1 MFSFRFSK
9 CLLLSALLFLVASLI
24 LANTSPGF
32 SADLSLALP
41 EPRPKLSLSI
51 KEAYPAIV
59 ATSGQVTYTIVLR
72 NTGAT
77 SAPDT
82 LLYDPFPAG
91 TTYNGDARSSGGT
104 LIAGPAGITW
114 TGEVGFD
121 SSVWITFSVTVGP
134 TYTGRLTNTASL
146 TQPDIPASLTLTAI
160 CTVTDV
166 PILTI
171 AKEGTPA
178 LPGAGKPLT
187 YTLWVGNIGRPA
199 LALPITVTD
208 RVPGHTTLL
217 SAGSGAITDTWGH
230 ITWTV
235 PITLALGE
243 RHPFTFSVLV
253 DPDVPNGTPLLNA
266 GYAVTSALPGVGA
279 GGTPYTLTVVPPSF
293 LLIKET
299 DPEPPGSNRAL
310 AYTLTLYNQGSL
322 ATSLVVTDIVPTNVT
337 YLSGGTYLSATRTV
351 SWTLPYLAPGEK
363 ATFTFTAYVGNLP
376 GGTPILN
383 DAYGVCCAEGVCAA
397 GRPFTSTV
405 QGPILD
411 KSFKAVDP
419 IAKKPGGGTAPL
431 TYTIG
436 IRNTGA
442 GNAFDAHLT
451 DYLYYLGSIN
461 QVIIDPPTGVY
472 TLTGCGAHCNLLQWS
487 GNIPHDSQI
496 TFTIYA
502 SSSYAGVPVV
512 TNTAVISDDLTG
524 PVSATTR
531 YLITFD
537 ARLNVYKDAPAYI
550 GPNETMTYTLHV
562 VNSAFATSPTVILT
576 DVLPIEVS
584 FITASHGGK
593 YLSATRT
600 VSWTLPP
607 IGTGADLYRTLTVQV
622 GNWPSG
628 TLIINRDVLAT
639 CPNCILTGTVFQPVT
654 TTVQVHDLGDSYK
667 EVFPALAYPAP
678 AVVLT
683 YTLHLLNPT
692 GLYLEDVRVT
702 DYFPWVQSTYNR
714 DAVASAGSVVSD
726 IVHLEWFT
734 DMAPHSAEA
743 LTLSV
748 LVDPWYK
755 GVLTNTAVITHPSL
769 SQPVTV
775 TAVAY
780 VTDEPV
786 LRLSKR
792 ATPDPVALGSELLY
806 TLYLRNLGQRATGL
820 VISDTLPAHTTYV
833 PGSATRGGALVGD
846 TVRWE
851 WPEIAAAGTE
861 AFSFRVLVHRGPYV
875 RNAAYWARC
884 AEGFLAYGEP
894 VETRVLGGTIYL
906 PLLLRHGP

>member
-1 MFSFRFSK
+1 MISDRLPK
-9 CLLLSALLFLVASLI
+9 WLLWSILMLLIFGIV
-24 LANTSPGF
+24 LANTPPGF
-32 SADLSLALP
+32 STEFPLSLP
-41 EPRPKLSLSI
+41 EPRPKLSLST
-51 KEAYPAIV
+51 KEARPAIV
-59 ATSGQVTYTIVLR
+59 PTSGQVTYTIVLR

-77 SAPDT
+77 SAPNT
-82 LLYDPFPAG
+82 LLYDPFPDG

-104 LIAGPAGITW
+104 LIEGPAGITW

-121 SSVWITFSVTVGP
+121 SSILITFSVTVDP
-134 TYTGRLTNTASL
+134 TYTGRLTNTATL
-146 TQPDIPASLTLTAI
+146 TQPDIPTPLTLTAV

-171 AKEGTPA
+171 TKEGTPT
-178 LPGAGKPLT
+178 LPGPGKPLT
-187 YTLWVGNIGRPA
+187 YTLWVGNIGQPA
-199 LALPITVTD
+199 LSLPITVTD
-208 RVPGHTTLL
+208 RVPSHTTLL
-217 SAGSGAITDTWGH
+217 STGPGAITDTWGH

-235 PITLALGE
+235 PLTLALGE
-243 RHPFTFSVLV
+243 RRPFTFSVLV
-253 DPDVPNGTPLLNA
+253 APDAPYGTALVNA
-266 GYAVTSALPGVGA
+266 GYAVSSALPGVGA
-279 GGTPYTLTVVPPSF
+279 EGAPYTLTVVPPSF
-293 LLIKET
+293 LLVKET
-299 DPEPPGSNRAL
+299 DPDPPGSNRL
-310 AYTLTLYNQGSL
+310 FTYTLTLYNQGSL
-322 ATSLVVTDIVPTNVT
+322 ATSLVVTDTVPTNVT

-351 SWTLPYLAPGEK
+351 SWTLPRLASGEK
-363 ATFTFTAYVGNLP
+363 ATLTFTAYVGNLP
-376 GGTPILN
+376 GGTLIHN
-383 DAYGVCCAEGVCAA
+383 DAYGVCCAEGVCTA
-397 GRPFTSTV
+397 GRPLTSTV

-411 KSFKAVDP
+411 KSFKTVDP
-419 IAKKPGGGTAPL
+419 IAKKPGGGTSPL

-436 IRNTGA
+436 LRNTGA

-451 DYLYYLGSIN
+451 DYLYYLGSVN
-461 QVIIDPPTGVY
+461 QIIIDPPTGVY
-472 TLTGCGAHCNLLQWS
+472 TLTGCGAHCELLQWS
-487 GNIPHDSQI
+487 GDIPHDSQI
-496 TFTIYA
+496 TVTIYA
-502 SSSYAGVPVV
+502 SSSYAGVPIV

-537 ARLNVYKDAPAYI
+537 ARLNVYKDGPAYI
-550 GPNETMTYTLHV
+550 GPNEAMTYTLHV
-562 VNSAFATSPTVILT
+562 VNSAFATSPTVFLT
-576 DVLPIEVS
+576 DVLPAEVS
-584 FITASHGGK
+584 FITASDGGR

-607 IGTGADLYRTLTVQV
+607 IGTGAALARTLTVQV
-622 GNWPSG
+622 GDWPSG
-628 TLIINRDVLAT
+628 TLIVNRDVLAT
-639 CPNCILTGTVFQPVT
+639 CPNCILTGTVFQPLT

-667 EVFPALAYPAP
+667 EVFPALAYPGP

-692 GLYLEDVRVT
+692 GLHLEDVRVT

-714 DAVASAGSVVSD
+714 DAVASAGTVVSD
-726 IVHLEWFT
+726 IVHLEWIT
-734 DMAPHSAEA
+734 DMAPHSAET

-755 GVLTNTAVITHPSL
+755 GAVTNTAVITHPSL

-792 ATPDPVALGSELLY
+792 ATPDPVALGGELLY
-806 TLYLRNLGQRATGL
+806 TLYLRNLGQKATGL

-833 PGSATRGGALVGD
+833 PGSATRGGVLIGD

-861 AFSFRVLVHRGPYV
+861 AFSFRVLVHRGPYI
-875 RNAAYWARC
+875 RNMSYRAGC
-884 AEGFLAYGEP
+884 AEGFWAYGGP
-894 VETRVLGGTIYL
+894 VETRVLGGVIYL